1 MNRNP
6 LAHSRYSVDG
16 GYCCYFYYFS
26 GGTEATVCDSKGMIV
41 LGKKQPRPRP
51 DFDAAMC
58 EHS

>member
-1 MNRNP
+1 M
-6 LAHSRYSVDG
+6 
-16 GYCCYFYYFS
+16 
-26 GGTEATVCDSKGMIV
+26 CDSKGMIV